1 LKRERETETK
11 RLIIRES
18 AEMKGGGRRLR
29 ENLSWLAFETQIMTQ

>member
-1 LKRERETETK
+1 LKRERETETE
-11 RLIIRES
+11 RLIIKES